1 MWLAAGPTA
10 RGDDALIRR
19 KQPNLTTQYLTGN
32 DTRRMGVQNP
42 TSSWQELL
50 TRDRLNDDIN
60 GQRHAA
66 GLTDLQFQ

>member
-1 MWLAAGPTA
+1 
-10 RGDDALIRR
+10 
-19 KQPNLTTQYLTGN
+19 
-32 DTRRMGVQNP
+32 MGVQNP